1 MPPRTVFKKEDVL
14 NVAYAIVKKEGFEG
28 LNARRIAKELN
39 SSVHPIFRHFTDME
53 ELKKAVYK
61 KIYAK
66 YQEYMQVEINENK
79 AYKKM
84 GNILYKICKRL
95 P

>member
-1 MPPRTVFKKEDVL
+1 M
-14 NVAYAIVKKEGFEG
+14 
-28 LNARRIAKELN
+28 NARRIAKELN

-66 YQEYMQVEINENK
+66 YQEYMQIEINENK

-84 GNILYKICKRL
+84 GISYIKFAKNTLNFLRLFLCKKQI
-95 P
+95 

>member
-53 ELKKAVYK
+53 ELKKQFIK
-61 KIYAK
+61 R
-66 YQEYMQVEINENK
+66 YMLNTKN
-79 AYKKM
+79 
-84 GNILYKICKRL
+84 ICKL
-95 P
+95 K